1 MPFKPIMMTDMA
13 SMTKARKNS
22 FRSFAMAITLGVC
35 AGLAPHNAW
44 ADAGFRKWISGFYD
58 TAATSGISKAT
69 YQRAFAGV
77 NDPDPT
83 VLEKAGSQAEFTTQI
98 WDYMDS
104 RVNPYTVDV
113 GRKMATRYGPT
124 LRTIEK
130 QYGVDPNIL
139 LAIWSMES
147 NYGAVLAKDER
158 LHYVPRALA
167 TLAYADHKRAK
178 YARTQLIAALKILQS
193 GEISADS
200 LTGSWAGAMGHTQF
214 IPTSY
219 LLYAVDEDGNGR
231 RDIWNSVPDALAT
244 SANLLMKNGWQAG
257 KTWGYEVVVPK
268 GGSAQA
274 GKTHT
279 LKEWAALGFLRPNGK
294 PFRLTSDRAQ
304 LKMPGGANGPG
315 FLMAGNFF
323 TIKRYNAADS
333 YAIAVGLLADEIAGY
348 GGMQQSW
355 PRPDGTLDVKEKFEL
370 QTRLKTLGYYDGVV
384 DGNFGSGSKAAIAA
398 VQGRLGLGAD
408 GEPSMQLLKALR
420 R

>member
-1 MPFKPIMMTDMA
+1 MMTDTA
-13 SMTKARKNS
+13 SMTQARKHS
-22 FRSFAMAITLGVC
+22 FSSLSLAVALGVF
-35 AGLAPHNAW
+35 AGLAPHNAF
-44 ADAGFRKWISGFYD
+44 ADTGFRKWITGFYD
-58 TAATSGISKAT
+58 TAEKSGISKAT

-104 RVNPYTVDV
+104 RVNPYTVEV
-113 GRKMATRYGPT
+113 GRKMASKYGTT

-130 QYGVDPNIL
+130 QYGVDRNIL

-147 NYGAVLAKDER
+147 NYGAVLEKDER

-167 TLAYADHKRAK
+167 TLAYADRKRAK
-178 YARTQLIAALKILQS
+178 YARTQLIAALKILQR
-193 GEISADS
+193 GEVSPDN

-231 RDIWNSVPDALAT
+231 RDIWHSVPDALAT
-244 SANLLMKNGWQAG
+244 SANLLMKNGWQTG

-279 LKEWAALGFLRPNGK
+279 LKEWAALGFTRPDGK
-294 PFRLTSDRAQ
+294 AFRLATDRAQ

-315 FLMAGNFF
+315 FLMTNNFF

-333 YAIAVGLLADEIAGY
+333 YAIAVGMLADEIAGY
-348 GGMQQSW
+348 GGMRQSW
-355 PRPDGTLDVKEKFEL
+355 PRPSGALDVKEKFEL
-370 QTRLKTLGYYDGVV
+370 QTRLKSLGYYDGIV

-408 GEPSMQLLKALR
+408 GEPSMELLKALR

>member
-1 MPFKPIMMTDMA
+1 MMTDMA
-13 SMTKARKNS
+13 SMTQARKHS
-22 FRSFAMAITLGVC
+22 FSSLALAIALGIG
-35 AGLAPHNAW
+35 AGLAPHNAL

-58 TAATSGISKAT
+58 TAAKSGISKAT
-69 YQRAFAGV
+69 YQKAFAGV

-104 RVNPYTVDV
+104 RVNPYTVEV
-113 GRKMATRYGPT
+113 GRKMASKYGPT

-130 QYGVDPNIL
+130 QYGVDRNIL

-147 NYGAVLAKDER
+147 NYGAVLEKDDR

-167 TLAYADHKRAK
+167 TLAYADRKRGK
-178 YARTQLIAALKILQS
+178 YARTQLIAALKILQN
-193 GEISADS
+193 GEVSRET

-231 RDIWNSVPDALAT
+231 RDIWNSIPDALAT
-244 SANLLMKNGWQAG
+244 SANLLMKNGWQTG

-268 GGSAQA
+268 GGSAYA

-279 LKEWAALGFLRPNGK
+279 LKEWAALGFARPGGK
-294 PFRLTSDRAQ
+294 AFRLPTDRAQ

-333 YAIAVGLLADEIAGY
+333 YAIAVGMLADEIAGY

-355 PRPDGTLDVKEKFEL
+355 PRPSGTLNVKEKFEL
-370 QTRLKTLGYYDGVV
+370 QTRLKSLGYYDGIV
-384 DGNFGSGSKAAIAA
+384 DGNFGSGSKAAIAT
-398 VQGRLGLGAD
+398 VQGRLGLEAD

>member
-1 MPFKPIMMTDMA
+1 MMTDMA
-13 SMTKARKNS
+13 SMTQARKNS
-22 FRSFAMAITLGVC
+22 LRGFALAMTLGVC

-58 TAATSGISKAT
+58 TAAKSGISKAT

-113 GRKMATRYGPT
+113 GRKMASKYGST

-130 QYGVDPNIL
+130 QYGVDRNIL

-147 NYGAVLAKDER
+147 NYGAILEKDER

-167 TLAYADHKRAK
+167 TLAYADHKRSK
-178 YARTQLIAALKILQS
+178 YARTQLIAALKILQN

-219 LLYAVDEDGNGR
+219 LLYAVDEDGNGH
-231 RDIWNSVPDALAT
+231 RDIWHSVPDALAT
-244 SANLLMKNGWQAG
+244 SANLLMKNGWQSG

-268 GGSAQA
+268 GGSVQA
-274 GKTHT
+274 GKTRT
-279 LKEWAALGFLRPNGK
+279 LKEWAALGFDRPNGK
-294 PFRLTSDRAQ
+294 PFRLSSDRAQ

-315 FLMAGNFF
+315 FLMTANFF

-355 PRPDGTLDVKEKFEL
+355 PRPSGSLDVKQKFEL
-370 QTRLKTLGYYDGVV
+370 QTRLKSLGYYDGTV

-408 GEPSMQLLKALR
+408 GEPSMELLKALR